1 MKKIFLGLFGL
12 IFMLFAGC
20 KTEETIVYVSS
31 TTEKATLVK
40 YYKQTLNNTYDFFEQ
55 ENITL
60 KAGTKLSDIT
70 KTYDHYV
77 VSGFSQNGKVLSVFF
92 DRMTYTLTF
101 RADGK
106 IYKTVSGIYESN
118 VSLSGLGE
126 PYSLKR
132 HFNRWLG
139 EDGNDAVFP
148 YTFTE
153 NKTYNAEMHDSVQ
166 ITISYTGDNVP
177 SLPTTSVYC
186 HTGLSQSNVP
196 ALDNIVSSETGEV
209 TSYFNG
215 WRLGSVNG
223 AVMIEG
229 SKLSG
234 DELSVTFYAK
244 WSDQQYFGTK
254 APTEARAVGDIIFT
268 DGSACPY
275 TATLTDEQKSQA
287 VAVIF
292 YAGTEGEYY
301 YQYLG
306 TTPRGVALNI
316 TDTEYK
322 KAVSDA
328 QGWDYLNNTSWLYL
342 QNWDYENKGH
352 MVYDDSNA
360 SYLYDGLQVR
370 DYLKE
375 NFTDYPSNYP
385 GCAYCEEYNK
395 NEATFNKDWYMPS
408 FAELDCLFGA
418 KSIVNQAFT
427 AIGRDTI
434 DQILSN
440 IYLYEYVWDI
450 NEASDIYVFYSD
462 EQALCHGSSVD
473 TEFSVIPIH
482 QF

>member
-1 MKKIFLGLFGL
+1 MKKLCVGFIA
-12 IFMLFAGC
+12 IMLALVAGC
-20 KTEETIVYVSS
+20 KTEVPVYVQS
-31 TTEKATLVK
+31 TTQDATIVK
-40 YYKQTLNNTYDFFEQ
+40 YYKQTLYNSYELYDQ
-55 ENITL
+55 ENINL

-77 VSGFSQNGKVLSVFF
+77 PKGFSQNGNVLSVFF
-92 DRMTYTLTF
+92 DRQTYTLTF
-101 RADGK
+101 KADGK
-106 IYKTVSGIYESN
+106 VFKTVSGIYESN

-148 YTFTE
+148 TTFTE
-153 NKTYNAEMHDSVQ
+153 NITYNAEMHDGVQ
-166 ITISYTGDNVP
+166 ITINYAGDNVP
-177 SLPTTSVYC
+177 VLPSTKVYC
-186 HTGLSQSNVP
+186 HTGLSQNNVP
-196 ALDNIVSSETGEV
+196 VLDNIVSSETGEV

-223 AVMIEG
+223 AVMSEG

-234 DELSVTFYAK
+234 DETSVTFYAK
-244 WSDQQYFGTK
+244 WSSQQYIGTK
-254 APTEARAVGDIIFT
+254 GPTETRAVGDIIFT

-275 TATLTDEQKSQA
+275 TASLTDEQKAQA
-287 VAVIF
+287 VSVIF
-292 YAGTEGEYY
+292 YAGTESEYY
-301 YQYLG
+301 YKYLG
-306 TTPRGVALNI
+306 NKPRGVALNI

-328 QGWDYLNNTSWLYL
+328 QGWDYLNNTSCLDL
-342 QNWDYENKGH
+342 QSWDDENKGH
-352 MVYDDSNA
+352 IVYEDSNA

-408 FAELDCLFGA
+408 FAELDCLFST

-440 IYLYEYVWDI
+440 IYQYEYVWDI
-450 NEASDIYVFYSD
+450 NEASSIYVFYSD